1 MLSLLIFVVVVGLV
15 VWLVTLLPIPAPFNQ
30 IVLVLGVIIVVIAC
44 LQFLFGVDLLGHAR
58 SMNFR

>member
-30 IVLVLGVIIVVIAC
+30 IVQVIGIIVVVIAC
-44 LQFLFGVDLLGHAR
+44 LQFLFGIDLLGHAR
-58 SMNFR
+58 SVNFK